1 VKLGDLVK
9 TAEGYSYQI
18 FYGIIIARESSEEE
32 DYTKLLLTEK
42 TSLGK
47 QTHWFRNKYLEV
59 ISEAG

>member
-9 TAEGYSYQI
+9 TAEGYSYKV

-59 ISEAG
+59 ISESR